1 MVFPKLCITFASEI
15 QKDNDL
21 MATLLNVS
29 SFETFFDM
37 LDKIYNLR
45 YNSLRFCCD
54 NNGLREIRKKVY
66 SRKTSNQKPWT
77 LSQALDFTKRKLEG
91 DRPLGNSIVALL
103 GSLFCIVARAGGN
116 SNIEPPMGILN
127 WQLEDL
133 VVANT

>member
-1 MVFPKLCITFASEI
+1 
-15 QKDNDL
+15 

-66 SRKTSNQKPWT
+66 SRKTSNQKP
-77 LSQALDFTKRKLEG
+77 
-91 DRPLGNSIVALL
+91 
-103 GSLFCIVARAGGN
+103 
-116 SNIEPPMGILN
+116 
-127 WQLEDL
+127 
-133 VVANT
+133 